1 MYFDTSEYRSVFWC
15 DTSIIQNSKMSVAKH
30 TKDILHDTSFVR
42 MISTIYSPGRS
53 FFCVIIMTTTKYQQ
67 SNVVFWSDKFFLK
80 CLTFFECQ
88 FSFQQSRY
96 QNWAMYVLRFMRFI
110 CEKKNDAKENHND
123 VLWSNFRTLANNIG
137 QVYCLSVSV

>member
-67 SNVVFWSDKFFLK
+67 SNVVFWFDKFFLMSNIFK
-80 CLTFFECQ
+80 CQ

-96 QNWAMYVLRFMRFI
+96 QNWAMYVRGWDSWDIFVKKEWCKRKSQWCFM
-110 CEKKNDAKENHND
+110 K
-123 VLWSNFRTLANNIG
+123 
-137 QVYCLSVSV
+137 